1 MKHPLN
7 LELPKGF
14 IPRAGARKSRFD
26 ADSREE
32 LNTTNPTP
40 AQRQR
45 ALALPKDGDGTAT
58 TKKEPTQSD
67 EQIRDPS
74 LPRAFNVY
82 EIFQN
87 PIELLQSRNLHV
99 N

>member
-1 MKHPLN
+1 MVLKVTKNDDIVKHPRN

-32 LNTTNPTP
+32 LKTTNPTP

-58 TKKEPTQSD
+58 KKKEPTQSD

-74 LPRAFNVY
+74 HARLMY
-82 EIFQN
+82 ICGC
-87 PIELLQSRNLHV
+87 I
-99 N
+99 